1 MTMIRK
7 LGLPAWVIIGAVLG
21 IIAGLVLGERTTALV
36 PISSAYTMM
45 LEIAIYPYLVC
56 ALILG
61 LGRLAP
67 ERAGRLLRAS
77 WPAFGFVWVLALV
90 AITLLRQAI
99 PPTPPPFVIRPEAAT
114 SIGGL
119 IAVLIPANP
128 FVALMSNDVPAIV
141 VLAVIY
147 GIAVQGVAQRTT
159 LFDVLEAIRVASLTI
174 WKWVVK
180 LTPIGVFALLANT
193 AGTLQPDQFGGFILY
208 NVLFLTGTLVLAF
221 VALPLAL
228 AAIAPTSYRALMAEL
243 RPGFILALVT
253 SLPVVALPYIERTAA
268 TVARAAG
275 CPEGQETDDVIKA
288 TVSLA
293 YGLAQVGNHFC
304 VLLLYYVAY
313 RNGESL
319 PLLKQVLLPF
329 LTVLSC
335 VGTPSTVIGAVQ
347 FFSSWL
353 DLPASTTELWIATSA
368 VTRYGQV
375 LASVSAFGFIASAV
389 PLFYWGKWRLRLPG
403 AVAAMGATFG
413 VLAGVVVLATVLRPV
428 LFPVDQS
435 DVAMARTIDR
445 KLRAGLAVQVL
456 RPGMSSPGI
465 AVAVPPDVLAIQHA
479 GVLRVGYNP
488 NVIPFSY
495 VNRGGDLVGYD
506 ISFAY
511 RLARDLAV
519 RLEFVPYTWDGLAG
533 DLVGGR
539 FDVAVSGIYLT
550 DARLAR
556 LTPGPTYWTTPVA
569 LLAPSAG
576 APAFTSRAALLA
588 RPNLRLAVFDSTVM
602 HQLASTLFP
611 NAAITEVPDYSA
623 LPALAGKVD
632 AALWTLTQAA
642 AWVHANPGWT
652 AVIPSDTGG
661 SQPIALMLP
670 PGATALRA
678 YLDAWMRLQDDSGF
692 AAEQKSYWID
702 GIPRR
707 PPEPRW
713 NLLDALTGAQN

>member
-1 MTMIRK
+1 MAMIRK

-21 IIAGLVLGERTTALV
+21 IVAGLVLGERTTALV
-36 PISSAYTMM
+36 PVSSAYTMM

-67 ERAGRLLRAS
+67 DRAGRLLRAS
-77 WPAFGFVWVLALV
+77 WPAFGLVWVLAFG

-114 SIGGL
+114 SITGL

-159 LFDVLEAIRVASLTI
+159 LFDVLEAIRIASLTF

-193 AGTLQPDQFGGFILY
+193 AGTLRPDQFGGFILY
-208 NVLFLTGTLVLAF
+208 NILFLAGTLVLAF
-221 VALPLAL
+221 VALPLAI
-228 AAIAPTSYRALMAEL
+228 AAIAPTSYGAVMAEL
-243 RPGFILALVT
+243 RPGFMLSLVT
-253 SLPVVALPYIERTAA
+253 GLPVVSLPYIERAA
-268 TVARAAG
+268 AVVARAAG

-304 VLLLYYVAY
+304 VLLLYYAAY
-313 RNGESL
+313 RDGHAL
-319 PLLKQVLLPF
+319 PLLKQILLPF

-335 VGTPSTVIGAVQ
+335 VGTPSTVIGAVA

-375 LASVSAFGFIASAV
+375 MASVGAFGFITSAV
-389 PLFYWGKWRLRLPG
+389 PLFYWGKWRLRVPR
-403 AVAAMGATFG
+403 AVVALGATFG
-413 VLAGVVVLATVLRPV
+413 VLVGVVVLATVLRPV
-428 LFPVDQS
+428 LFPADQS
-435 DVAMARTIDR
+435 DAAMTRTIDPT
-445 KLRAGLAVQVL
+445 LRAGLAVRVL
-456 RPGMSSPGI
+456 RSGESGVP
-465 AVAVPPDVLAIQHA
+465 VAVPPDVMAIQHA

-495 VNRGGDLVGYD
+495 VNRSGDLVGYD

-519 RLEFVPYTWDGLAG
+519 RLEFVPFTWDGLAG
-533 DLVGGR
+533 DLVAGR
-539 FDVAVSGIYLT
+539 FDLAVSGIYLT
-550 DARLAR
+550 DARLAS

-569 LLAPSAG
+569 LLAPSAS

-588 RPNLRLAVFDSTVM
+588 KRDLRLAVFDSVVM

-611 NAAITEVPDYSA
+611 NATITEVPDYSA

-652 AVIPSDTGG
+652 AVVPSDAGG
-661 SQPIALMLP
+661 SQPIAVMLP
-670 PGATALRA
+670 PGATAFRA
-678 YLDAWMRLQDDSGF
+678 YLDAWMHLQDDRGF
-692 AAEQKSYWID
+692 AAEQKSYWMD

-713 NLLDALTGAQN
+713 NLLDALTE